1 MYRCLQYLELIN
13 KIKPFVSVQKN
24 VFLVFDSTITSVSDE
39 FCWALT

>member
-1 MYRCLQYLELIN
+1 MYRCLQYLELT
-13 KIKPFVSVQKN
+13 IKPFVSVQKN